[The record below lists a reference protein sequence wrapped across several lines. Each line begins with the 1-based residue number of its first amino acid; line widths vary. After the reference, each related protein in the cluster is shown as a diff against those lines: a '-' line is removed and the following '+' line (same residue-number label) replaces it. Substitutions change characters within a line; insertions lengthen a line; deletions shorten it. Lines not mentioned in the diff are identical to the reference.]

1 LHRCATVLSLIAAA
15 LVAAPGYAA
24 AQADDPHA
32 KHRQM
37 QHGAKESARSSLH
50 IELQDAELVTQ
61 EGRPVKLA
69 TDVIGDKIVVV
80 DFIYTTCTTVCPVL
94 SAIMRQVQ
102 ERLDER
108 LGHEVLL
115 VSISVDPTRDTPA
128 RLRAYS
134 RKLGARDGWFWLT
147 GDKTIVDAILKDFGA
162 YTPNFEDHPSM
173 MLVGDGRSGEWGRF
187 LGFPGAEQIMQRIDE
202 LSAARTQAAIRE

>member
-1 LHRCATVLSLIAAA
+1 
-15 LVAAPGYAA
+15 
-24 AQADDPHA
+24 
-32 KHRQM
+32 
-37 QHGAKESARSSLH
+37 
-50 IELQDAELVTQ
+50 
-61 EGRPVKLA
+61 
-69 TDVIGDKIVVV
+69 
-80 DFIYTTCTTVCPVL
+80 
-94 SAIMRQVQ
+94 MRQVQ

-128 RLRAYS
+128 RLKAYS
-134 RKLGARDGWFWLT
+134 SKLGARDGWFWLT